1 MFIYIRSMSEARSKV
16 HDQIAS
22 VAYEMDRHIM
32 KLMLY
37 PDTEYVEH
45 WEKEIAGFLNHVPK
59 MKGSNKYPSA
69 KFIIDAVS
77 IYEDAIEDML
87 PVLKED
93 YSRLHAADVTL
104 ADIEHVIAQYHKWL
118 STALAEKGQVSQVA
132 IINKLHELIL

>member
-1 MFIYIRSMSEARSKV
+1 MYIYIRSMSEARSKI

-22 VAYEMDRHIM
+22 VAYEIDRHIM

-59 MKGSNKYPSA
+59 MKGSNKYPSSR
-69 KFIIDAVS
+69 FILDAIG
-77 IYEDAIEDML
+77 IYEDALDDML

-93 YSRLHAADVTL
+93 YSMLHAVDL
-104 ADIEHVIAQYHKWL
+104 SLSDIEHVICQYHRWL
-118 STALAEKGQVSQVA
+118 SSVLAEKGQVSQVA
-132 IINKLHELIL
+132 VINKLHELLH